1 MELQEEARQR
11 HATTVDSLTAELEEA
26 RDVARSTEQ
35 SASMVSATMGKAK
48 LGLPGIVAHMGAGD
62 RARRSASPK
71 WQQSKRSTL
80 HSKAVRG

>member
-48 LGLPGIVAHMGAGD
+48 LHGLIVDKAETKNESTITVVGKIGFDPG
-62 RARRSASPK
+62 
-71 WQQSKRSTL
+71 
-80 HSKAVRG
+80 